1 MNVIRLFSAQSPE
14 QIQSAR
20 TLFEEYAAELNIS
33 LCFQNFAEELA
44 GLPGKYAPPSGGLL
58 LAEFDGRLAGCVALR
73 KIEDGVCEMKRLFVR
88 QEFRGYSIGRR
99 LAEAIIVEARQIG
112 YRVMR
117 LDTLKKLKAALAL
130 YDSLGFQPTKPYYEN
145 PTEDVVYLEL
155 KLA

>member
-1 MNVIRLFSAQSPE
+1 MSVIKFFSAQSPE
-14 QIQSAR
+14 QIQSAH

-44 GLPGKYAPPSGGLL
+44 GLPGKYAPPSGRLL
-58 LAEFDGRLAGCVALR
+58 LAEFNGRLVGCVALR

-88 QEFRGYSIGRR
+88 PEFRGHAIGRH
-99 LAEAIIVEARQIG
+99 LAEAIIAEARQIG
-112 YRVMR
+112 YAAMR

-130 YDSLGFQPTKPYYEN
+130 YDSLGFQPTNPYYEN
-145 PTEDVVYLEL
+145 PIEDVVYLEL